1 MLRSSAAEPVTLNPW
16 NALVGA
22 WLADVRRA
30 QGRSAGD
37 MVVAVPALKS
47 DGFLRTIESAANP
60 LPAGAA
66 PGLVHGLGLSFANAA
81 MLVSSVR
88 LLEERVSQT
97 ADKDRPYDLKKM
109 KRHAS
114 ELRRMW
120 PEANSVL
127 DWLEQQLLKLQKR
140 GGSREVVQEIK
151 ASARDAVR
159 ILDGLL
165 RQAPPSASSQDPE
178 GANDEGSDDILI
190 TTQQRGSVLPP
201 LIADALREMERKLS
215 FISPQMT
222 REQQLDWEI
231 DNSDRFTAV
240 WGVVSGSTDVLA
252 TLEKN
257 DWSFLT
263 NSHRPTL
270 RIAVPDGPEAAFE
283 IQEKWRAGFQAK
295 LARSDVAEQPNVRMQ
310 VRSYRDLAD
319 EVGSLFWFDQ
329 AGRGPVHHDV
339 PEEERQARDDGRF
352 IRLLNCW
359 IYELDNRRGP
369 RTRVGMMD
377 NYMEAEPRFF
387 SAALSENHVDK
398 WCRLL
403 GKIHD

>member
-1 MLRSSAAEPVTLNPW
+1 MGLSAVEPVTVNPW

-66 PGLVHGLGLSFANAA
+66 PGLVHGLGLSFANAS

-97 ADKDRPYDLKKM
+97 ANKDRPYDLEKM
-109 KRHAS
+109 KLYVS
-114 ELRRMW
+114 ELRRIW
-120 PEANSVL
+120 PEAESVL
-127 DWLEQQLLKLQKR
+127 DWLEQQLLKLKLH
-140 GGSREVVQEIK
+140 GGSKEVIQEIK
-151 ASARDAVR
+151 ASAREAIP
-159 ILDGLL
+159 ILDRLL
-165 RQAPPSASSQDPE
+165 RYRPEPASEHSVTGGDQGGDNLPPA
-178 GANDEGSDDILI
+178 
-190 TTQQRGSVLPP
+190 TQQQRQWALPP
-201 LIADALREMERKLS
+201 LLADALREMERKLS

-231 DNSDRFTAV
+231 DNRDRFTAV

-257 DWSFLT
+257 DWSFL
-263 NSHRPTL
+263 NNAHRPTL
-270 RIAVPDGPEAAFE
+270 RIAVPDDPEAAYE

-295 LARSDVAEQPNVRMQ
+295 LARSDVAAQPIVRMH
-310 VRSYRDLAD
+310 VRSYRDLGD
-319 EVGSLFWFDQ
+319 EVRSLLWFDQ
-329 AGRGPVHHDV
+329 VGRGPVHDDIS
-339 PEEERQARDDGRF
+339 EEERQARDDGRF

-359 IYELDNRRGP
+359 IYELDHPHGP

-387 SAALSENHVDK
+387 SAALSENHIDK
-398 WCRLL
+398 WCRIL
-403 GKIHD
+403 GEIHD